1 VQRAGGL
8 GFASR
13 GGART
18 GPRAGAAAQRAERC
32 GGARLT
38 RFAVAVMYEV
48 VCGVVPAGASPAAA
62 ALDVVRSAAAVA
74 GLASGLGRVAGGAS
88 PAVRRPLRPL
98 DGNAPPLPSPKRA
111 SGGADASVMPSWRER
126 WHGWAYVRVRVC
138 TILDNIFDLAC

>member
-1 VQRAGGL
+1 
-8 GFASR
+8 
-13 GGART
+13 
-18 GPRAGAAAQRAERC
+18 
-32 GGARLT
+32 
-38 RFAVAVMYEV
+38 MYEV

-111 SGGADASVMPSWRER
+111 RPEGLPRAMP
-126 WHGWAYVRVRVC
+126 
-138 TILDNIFDLAC
+138 LP